1 MEEPFMAEEAEIP
14 GGHPAPGLLE
24 RFMQGDVAAP
34 ERRRVVRHLLTG
46 CPRCVAVTRRI
57 WAFGGGGI
65 GGIAGIAGIAD
76 LVGRPPAPAPA
87 TPATPDI
94 APQLPAS
101 YEAAIAHA
109 LAVSRRREEEL
120 AGERLAAPGL
130 LAKLLEQPWEKRLA
144 LVRRHERYQSVALAD
159 LLLDRCHELRRRPHL
174 PTEAPGTASSSARIE
189 LAELAAAVAERLDP
203 EACGPSV
210 VRDLLGRAWVEAGEA
225 RRLAGDLP
233 GAERAARSAAP
244 LLAGGEP
251 AEQLD
256 LLRLEAA
263 IAADHGQFDEADR
276 LLDRAA
282 QACRAAGEPHLQA
295 SALVERGTLHAAA
308 ERYASAIELLREGAE
323 LLEAPGGN
331 DPEEGDDAEADSAL
345 LASALHRQAALLFEV
360 GRSGEAL
367 EVAGRLHPLYERLGN
382 RAGLLRLRWLLGK
395 IEEDEAALLQARE
408 GLLAEG
414 LGLAGAQISLDLAVL
429 YARKGRSAE
438 IRRLAEEIF
447 PIFRHRDLRRES
459 MAALLVFRRA
469 VETESASLEF
479 LVEVARY
486 LLGSRRTRWGSL

>member
-1 MEEPFMAEEAEIP
+1 MAEEAQNSGE
-14 GGHPAPGLLE
+14 HPAPGLLE
-24 RFMQGDVAAP
+24 RFMQGDVPGP

-46 CPRCVAVTRRI
+46 CPLCVAVTRRI
-57 WAFGGGGI
+57 WAFGGG
-65 GGIAGIAGIAD
+65 AVR
-76 LVGRPPAPAPA
+76 LGRPPEAEAPTSSIPASPA
-87 TPATPDI
+87 TPAIEPE
-94 APQLPAS
+94 LSAS
-101 YEAAIAHA
+101 YEEAIAHA

-144 LVRRHERYQSVALAD
+144 LVRRHERYQSLALAD
-159 LLLDRCHELRRRPHL
+159 LLLDRCRELRRRP
-174 PTEAPGTASSSARIE
+174 PQSAKAPEGSGSPESTARIE
-189 LAELAAAVAERLDP
+189 LAELAVAVAERLDP
-203 EACGPSV
+203 EACGPTV

-233 GAERAARSAAP
+233 GAARAARSAAP

-251 AEQLD
+251 IERLD

-263 IAADHGQFDEADR
+263 IAADHGRFEEADR

-282 QACRAAGEPHLQA
+282 QVCRTAGEPHLQG
-295 SALVERGTLHAAA
+295 SALIERGTLHAAA
-308 ERYASAIELLREGAE
+308 ERYPSAIELLREGAG
-323 LLEAPGGN
+323 LLETP
-331 DPEEGDDAEADSAL
+331 DGDDAEADPAL

-360 GRSGEAL
+360 GRGGEVP
-367 EVAGRLHPLYERLGN
+367 EVAGRLRPLYERLGN
-382 RAGLLRLRWLLGK
+382 RAGLLRLSWLLGK

-429 YARKGRSAE
+429 YAQKGRSAE